1 MRPRHALTA
10 AAIGT
15 LLVTGAM
22 AVPAQALPNGGVAAP
37 AHSGLDDLAS
47 VALGGGVTMEVSTAS
62 PSEYD
67 CPRVHT
73 TGRYAYTWCRVYKG
87 KVRLIADCNGP
98 DAYSSWIYP
107 QSGNPTQRL
116 QAGPC
121 NLGLGPNSGVQGAA

>member
-1 MRPRHALTA
+1 MRSRYALTA

-15 LLVTGAM
+15 LFVTGAM
-22 AVPAQALPNGGVAAP
+22 SVPAQAMPDGGFAAP
-37 AHSGLDDLAS
+37 APSSA
-47 VALGGGVTMEVSTAS
+47 GGPVSAERGDGAAMEVSAAS
-62 PSEYD
+62 PAEYD

-87 KVRLIADCNGP
+87 KVRLIADCNGF
-98 DAYSSWIYP
+98 DRYSGWITP

-121 NLGLGPNSGVQGAA
+121 NAGLGPNSGVQGAA